1 MGPGSITTPANTEPV
16 ENVVLRTPLGRFG
29 NPDEI
34 ASGTTRATGE
44 VKLDL
49 KSSYGQLARIHL
61 SGNGVVRGARA
72 KA

>member
-1 MGPGSITTPANTEPV
+1 
-16 ENVVLRTPLGRFG
+16 
-29 NPDEI
+29 
-34 ASGTTRATGE
+34 

-61 SGNGVVRGARA
+61 NGNGVVRGAHT